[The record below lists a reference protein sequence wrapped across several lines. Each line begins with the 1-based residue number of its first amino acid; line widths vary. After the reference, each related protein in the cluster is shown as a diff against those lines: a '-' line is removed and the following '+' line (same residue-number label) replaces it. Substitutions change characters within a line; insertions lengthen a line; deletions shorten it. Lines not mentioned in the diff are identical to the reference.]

1 MQYFSYEDTLNSW
14 VNKAVGKKW
23 KDHKSWL
30 KGRFYY
36 PEKSEEENARNVP
49 CNALPNDWQYLVHY
63 WKSADGKKKEEKCK
77 KSRAMQ
83 KITHATVSKSFA
95 ILRDEME
102 EKNGGELVGEIDFD
116 MATHLNKDGK
126 YVDEEAESTVAVMS
140 EVRGKEANGCVR
152 GLGLGPTP
160 TKVFGAHTFASTA
173 AQNQEVIELKGQ
185 VIKLRE
191 QVASLAALVR
201 QLTAN
206 MNP

>member
-1 MQYFSYEDTLNSW
+1 
-14 VNKAVGKKW
+14 
-23 KDHKSWL
+23 
-30 KGRFYY
+30 
-36 PEKSEEENARNVP
+36 
-49 CNALPNDWQYLVHY
+49 
-63 WKSADGKKKEEKCK
+63 
-77 KSRAMQ
+77 MQ
-83 KITHATVSKSFA
+83 KITHTIGSTSFA

-102 EKNGGELVGEIDFD
+102 EKNGGELVGEIDFY

-126 YVDEEAESTVAVMS
+126 YVDEEAESTVKKAKEMHTERLATSSLDAISLQQAVMS
-140 EVRGKEANGCVR
+140 EVRGKEAYGRVR

-160 TKVFGAHTFASTA
+160 TKVFGTHTFASTA

-185 VIKLRE
+185 VIELTE